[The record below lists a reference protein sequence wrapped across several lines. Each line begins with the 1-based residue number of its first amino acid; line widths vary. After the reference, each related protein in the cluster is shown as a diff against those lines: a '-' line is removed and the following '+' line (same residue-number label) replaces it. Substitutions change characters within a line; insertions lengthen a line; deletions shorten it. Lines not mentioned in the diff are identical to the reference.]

1 MANENL
7 FELSTMLR
15 MQLPILLSF
24 ATLRWASGLAVGGVG
39 GRLLRRAGLQAL
51 LKVVVSDLRQ
61 VRCFLYIMLLGTLV
75 AAWLGDRRRNSA
87 FFAEGHVCAAYDTAR
102 VQGLACAVGVLVL
115 ITNGNALAL
124 ALALATFKAVADL
137 SVMSV
142 GLAVATGSVALA
154 PEPSLWHKLVVGAG
168 LGAGLGAHWVS
179 CPGGSADDRS
189 GGAVLGLAFLLL
201 HVCVRMAA
209 AAARFGA
216 RCAARWWGGVFSGWT
231 LC

>member
-7 FELSTMLR
+7 LELSTMLR

-24 ATLRWASGLAVGGVG
+24 ATLRWAAGLAVGGVG

-142 GLAVATGSVALA
+142 GLAVATVSVALA
-154 PEPSLWHKLVVGAG
+154 PEPSLQHKLVVGAG
-168 LGAGLGAHWVS
+168 LGAYWVS

-201 HVCVRMAA
+201 HACVRMAA

-216 RCAARWWGGVFSGWT
+216 RCGARWWGVFTGRT